1 MKKIIVLFIILLTNL
16 YAQFDF
22 KISTDKNS
30 YSYGEIITITASI
43 TNISDSTITI
53 IAPCFSS
60 MQAEFEFNEYSSIL
74 WTQCLTLQEELNFSP
89 NTTRSYVWS
98 IDPQRFGLPDKDGL
112 QRIVGHYF
120 YENLSDTIYISAPLY
135 HGGQLSV
142 GFLIPNDINMISLK
156 DSLDVQV
163 LERIEYQSINS
174 ISETWQING
183 YRLDSLVQEL
193 SKDNRFRYVEFNRN
207 INYDKIIVTSVKEHI
222 TINDSYRI
230 SDAYPNPFNSSS
242 NFYIEL
248 PVTENVKI
256 ELYNILGEKVKTVY
270 SGILEKNI
278 KHRFQI
284 HSSGLPSGVYYYVVS
299 SPNVYKSKKLII
311 LK

>member
-1 MKKIIVLFIILLTNL
+1 MKKIIVLFLILLTNL

-22 KISTDKNS
+22 KIYTDKNS

-60 MQAEFEFNEYSSIL
+60 MQAEFEFNDYSSML
-74 WTQCLTLQEELNFSP
+74 WTQCLTTQEELIFSP

-98 IDPQRFGLPDKDGL
+98 IDPQRFGLPDKNGL
-112 QRIVGHYF
+112 QRIVGQYF
-120 YENLSDTIYISAPLY
+120 YNNLTDTIYITSPLY
-135 HGGQLSV
+135 RGGQLSV
-142 GFLIPNDINMISLK
+142 GFLISNDTNMISIK
-156 DSLDVQV
+156 DSLSVQV
-163 LERIEYQSINS
+163 LERFEYQSINS

-183 YRLDSLVQEL
+183 YKLDSLVQEL
-193 SKDNRFRYVEFNRN
+193 SNDDRFKYVEYNRT

-222 TINDSYRI
+222 IINDSYKI

-242 NFYIEL
+242 NFYVEL
-248 PVTENVKI
+248 PVTENLKI
-256 ELYNILGEKVKTVY
+256 ELYNILGEKVKTIY

-278 KHRFQI
+278 RHRFQI
-284 HSSGLPSGVYYYVVS
+284 HSSGLSSGIYYYVVH
-299 SPNVYKSKKLII
+299 SPNVYKSKKLIV